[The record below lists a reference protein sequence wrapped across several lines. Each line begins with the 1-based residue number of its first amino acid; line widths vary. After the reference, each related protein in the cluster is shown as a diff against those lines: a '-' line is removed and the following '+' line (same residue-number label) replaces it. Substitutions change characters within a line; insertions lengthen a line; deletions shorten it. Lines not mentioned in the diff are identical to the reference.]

1 MVEPFTRTETRPGS
15 SRLVVSVASLAGLIA
30 FFYPFV
36 LPALHAED
44 ASRGEPRTTE
54 APLVL
59 AAVSAACLGVILAEL
74 SSPDRRDRLGARSVA
89 LLAALV
95 ALDALLRL
103 VPTVGGASPIFGLIF
118 LVGVAYGPSPG
129 FAMGSLTLLV
139 SAMITGGV
147 GPWLPYQM
155 LAAGWVGLTAG
166 WLHRR
171 GFLVGPTAR
180 FILAAVAGAWG
191 LLYGALMNLYS
202 WPFLAPGVGT
212 GGGIYWEPGLSLAE
226 TSARYLAYYLA
237 TSLAHDF
244 LRACANVAFVLLLG
258 PALLRLLDR
267 FLVHAT
273 WEVWDAGDRDGIR
286 RKTESQ
292 PLGFPP

>member
-1 MVEPFTRTETRPGS
+1 MIREESRWGS
-15 SRLVVSVASLAGLIA
+15 SRLVVSVASVAGLVA
-30 FFYPFV
+30 FLYPFV
-36 LPALHAED
+36 LPVLRTGI
-44 ASRGEPRTTE
+44 ASEAEPRATE
-54 APLVL
+54 APLLL
-59 AAVSAACLGVILAEL
+59 AAVAAACLAVVLTEL
-74 SSPDRRDRLGARSVA
+74 SSPDRHDRLGARSVA

-95 ALDALLRL
+95 AVDALLRL

-118 LVGVAYGPSPG
+118 LVGVAFGPSPG

-166 WLHRR
+166 WIRGRR
-171 GFLVGPTAR
+171 VLTIPLGPY
-180 FILAAVAGAWG
+180 ILAAAAGAWG

-202 WPFLAPGVGT
+202 WPFLAPGIGA

-226 TSARYLAYYLA
+226 TGERYLAYYLA
-237 TSLAHDF
+237 TSLAHDV

-258 PALLRLLDR
+258 PPVLRLLDR

-273 WEVWDAGDRDGIR
+273 WEEWI
-286 RKTESQ
+286 
-292 PLGFPP
+292 